1 MLRRIFLTLLLVA
14 ALLVSMSW
22 LSGRAQGVA
31 PLKRSFCNSSTGY
44 GADRVHATTTTLVPP
59 SPVIRKFSPLFGH
72 VGAVVHI
79 SGRFLCNA
87 TVTFNGTQ
95 AEIFEIRPKRI
106 GVTVPAGASTG
117 PIRVTTPEGT
127 IASTGSYTVTDRPG
141 GATEGD
147 TK

>member
-1 MLRRIFLTLLLVA
+1 MLRRICLTLLLVV

-22 LSGRAQGVA
+22 LSGRAQGVS
-31 PLKRSFCNSSTGY
+31 PLKRTFCNSSTEY
-44 GADRVHATTTTLVPP
+44 GTDRAHATTTTLVPP
-59 SPVIRKFSPLFGH
+59 SPVLKRFSPFFGH

-95 AEIFEIRPKRI
+95 AEIFETRPNRI
-106 GVTVPAGASTG
+106 GVTVPVGASTG

-127 IASTGSYTVTDRPG
+127 IASTGSYTVM
-141 GATEGD
+141 
-147 TK
+147 